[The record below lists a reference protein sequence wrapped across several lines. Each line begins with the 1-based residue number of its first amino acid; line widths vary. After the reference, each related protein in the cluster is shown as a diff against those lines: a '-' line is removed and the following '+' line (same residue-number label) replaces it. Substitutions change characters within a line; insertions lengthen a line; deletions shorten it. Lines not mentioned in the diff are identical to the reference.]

1 MANSDLKLNLILKAY
16 DSMSGVVKSACR
28 QTDAEFDRV
37 NKTLEATAG
46 KFDKAG
52 KNAAVFGTALLAASG
67 INAKLAGDF
76 QEGMNNVSTLID
88 TNVESLDAM
97 SSEILKIGKNS
108 PKTIRDLTDGLYSI
122 RSAGISASEQFNVL
136 RGSEKLAVAGLATTA
151 EAVDIATSA
160 INAFSLKGEQSTRI
174 YDMFFKVVKYGK
186 TTVSEF
192 AQGFGSVA
200 GVVSAADIKLDEY
213 SAAVAAMTTTGVK
226 ASIAHTQM
234 KAVIAGLS
242 RSTDDQ
248 VEIFNKL
255 GAKSFKQ
262 LIAQSG
268 SMVKALDKI
277 KKAVGGDE
285 AKIISLVGSVEAYNA
300 VMSLTGATNKVYLQT
315 LEDMRNGSDALSE
328 AYIKQAAGFNN
339 QLKIIGNKLQIIGIK
354 WGNALFPVLLAAGGI
369 LSNVIDIIDKMPD
382 GLTSFLS
389 IATAGVGAIS
399 LFGGTTLM
407 VVANIIKSFAIL
419 RTALRTTSI
428 LAWANPAL
436 LPIVG
441 ITAGI
446 IALGAGAVYCY
457 KKFEGFRTV
466 CQGTWAVIR
475 AGGAWLAVLWQSF
488 LTGAS
493 TVWNFI
499 SPAVKIGA
507 TILSWT
513 TPIGLVIRAITGL
526 CGWIGKLIE
535 KAGGLNNIFSKVKK
549 WADDKT
555 TEAQALNSQ
564 IKNNRKESRNIDGS
578 HANGLDY
585 VPFDGYRA
593 ELHKGES
600 VLTRQEA
607 DIWRNNSKEL
617 NGIRVP
623 YRASIP
629 ADSRV
634 TTSSINNSGITFKL
648 DYSPKINLSAS
659 TNSADL
665 RTEFMNLLK
674 THAEEIARMIISIL
688 DRQTARAY

>member
-1 MANSDLKLNLILKAY
+1 
-16 DSMSGVVKSACR
+16 
-28 QTDAEFDRV
+28 
-37 NKTLEATAG
+37 
-46 KFDKAG
+46 
-52 KNAAVFGTALLAASG
+52 
-67 INAKLAGDF
+67 
-76 QEGMNNVSTLID
+76 
-88 TNVESLDAM
+88 
-97 SSEILKIGKNS
+97 
-108 PKTIRDLTDGLYSI
+108 
-122 RSAGISASEQFNVL
+122 
-136 RGSEKLAVAGLATTA
+136 
-151 EAVDIATSA
+151 
-160 INAFSLKGEQSTRI
+160 
-174 YDMFFKVVKYGK
+174 
-186 TTVSEF
+186 
-192 AQGFGSVA
+192 
-200 GVVSAADIKLDEY
+200 
-213 SAAVAAMTTTGVK
+213 
-226 ASIAHTQM
+226 
-234 KAVIAGLS
+234 
-242 RSTDDQ
+242 
-248 VEIFNKL
+248 
-255 GAKSFKQ
+255 
-262 LIAQSG
+262 
-268 SMVKALDKI
+268 
-277 KKAVGGDE
+277 
-285 AKIISLVGSVEAYNA
+285 
-300 VMSLTGATNKVYLQT
+300 
-315 LEDMRNGSDALSE
+315 
-328 AYIKQAAGFNN
+328 
-339 QLKIIGNKLQIIGIK
+339 
-354 WGNALFPVLLAAGGI
+354 
-369 LSNVIDIIDKMPD
+369 MPD